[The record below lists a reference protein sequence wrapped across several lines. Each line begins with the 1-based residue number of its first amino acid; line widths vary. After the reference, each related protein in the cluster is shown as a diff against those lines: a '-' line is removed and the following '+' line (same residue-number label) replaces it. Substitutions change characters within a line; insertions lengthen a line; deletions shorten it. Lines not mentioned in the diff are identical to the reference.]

1 MVEHLSP
8 EEVSFFVREGY
19 LVKPA
24 ALDPRRID
32 AARQHWWSHNRV
44 GRLRPDEPA
53 TWLGGFRDDELCE
66 DPSNAVSRLSW
77 DCRMVGGDEPLLDL
91 LPRACWGAV
100 TQLLGTDLV
109 IPEGRTKP
117 GSNFAH
123 PGANIAGV
131 GSPGQACR
139 GVYCSMPEPLTPAER
154 AAIPPLP
161 ERSSG
166 HCDGWD
172 GTRWRLSLST
182 TLDDVP
188 PGGGALCLWPRSHR
202 RLYPLRHL
210 RIVSEAES
218 RARASDV
225 AQRRFGNQSDLPDVA
240 IGNGDVV
247 QEIRDGE
254 FAAELARVNEDTR
267 PVECCG
273 PAGTVIF
280 WHPRGCINLTFSHC
294 EPREMLVVRELLV
307 ACV

>member
-188 PGGGALCLWPRSHR
+188 PGGGAPVPLAAVTPTPLPAAPPAHRLGSREQGPRFGR
-202 RLYPLRHL
+202 RSAAVRQPKRFA
-210 RIVSEAES
+210 RRCDRERGRGAGDPGRGVCS
-218 RARASDV
+218 RAG
-225 AQRRFGNQSDLPDVA
+225 Q
-240 IGNGDVV
+240 
-247 QEIRDGE
+247 GE
-254 FAAELARVNEDTR
+254 
-267 PVECCG
+267 
-273 PAGTVIF
+273 
-280 WHPRGCINLTFSHC
+280 
-294 EPREMLVVRELLV
+294 
-307 ACV
+307 